1 MQSFLQQ
8 TASADSL
15 GEKLLIPP
23 GSEGVASI
31 QGILCIPGR
40 SDGFLNR
47 GRKIEV
53 HKVRKNSDGLSE
65 VGLSHSSCEVCESRR
80 SEEDSK

>member
-1 MQSFLQQ
+1 MQSLLQQ

-15 GEKLLIPP
+15 SKKLLIPP
-23 GSEGVASI
+23 GSKGVASI

-40 SDGFLNR
+40 SDRFFNR

-53 HKVRKNSDGLSE
+53 HKVRRKSDGLSE
-65 VGLSHSSCEVCESRR
+65 VGLSHSSDEVCESRW
-80 SEEDSK
+80 SEGDSK